1 MKTPRRPAVALAQ
14 VMLSQLMWLKET
26 NARDVGR
33 RSPFSRAPL
42 TAEELVPHDEL
53 REEIAAWK
61 ANR

>member
-1 MKTPRRPAVALAQ
+1 
-14 VMLSQLMWLKET
+14 MLSQLMWLKET